1 MPFDQDFDAAL
12 QAVAAERSLFRSAL
26 AATLEQVR
34 GMMAAGNNGDHA
46 QERLV
51 AELGAFALGRIQA
64 DRFSEIARPDIHYK
78 KSLLSSIRHAQQIL
92 TATLALG
99 DQLFC
104 IAVEP
109 GGDCFRTIED
119 ALATSGRAFAAAYL
133 VELIRAGRDDQPD
146 NQTLLGPMAPDR
158 WTRTERLVAPPLV
171 VRVMGNDLRVG
182 GLEDLLQGNQKIVL
196 LVDGMAPPA
205 ALVRLISPGV
215 FVTQCRS
222 VEDLGR
228 FTAAQTPAIAA
239 VMSEPAAVFTYED
252 GKLDVSYMPAEA
264 PRRPLRV
271 STAFRQREDLAW
283 LQQLQRMH
291 GALADEAGEQ
301 AAETVE
307 PGDKLAAWL
316 LRQIE
321 MPNP

>member
-1 MPFDQDFDAAL
+1 MRFDQGFDAAL

-34 GMMAAGNNGDHA
+34 GMLASGTNGDHA
-46 QERLV
+46 QERLG
-51 AELGAFALGRIQA
+51 AELGAFALGRIQM

-78 KSLLSSIRHAQQIL
+78 KSVLTSIRHAQQIL

-99 DQLFC
+99 DQLFFVE
-104 IAVEP
+104 VEP
-109 GGDCFRTIED
+109 NGDCYRTIED
-119 ALATSGRAFAAAYL
+119 ALAISGRAFAAAYL
-133 VELIRAGRDDQPD
+133 VELIRAAREDQPKD
-146 NQTLLGPMAPDR
+146 QTLLGPMAPDR
-158 WTRTERLVAPPLV
+158 WTRAERLVAPPLV
-171 VRVMGNDLRVG
+171 VRVSGNDLRVG

-196 LVDGMAPPA
+196 LVEGIAPPA
-205 ALVRLISPGV
+205 ALVRLVSPGV
-215 FVTQCRS
+215 FVMQCRS
-222 VEDLGR
+222 VEDLAR

-239 VMSEPAAVFTYED
+239 VMGEPAALFTYED
-252 GKLDVSYMPAEA
+252 GKLEVSYLPAEA

-283 LQQLQRMH
+283 LQQLQQMH
-291 GALADEAGEQ
+291 GFLAEEASESLV
-301 AAETVE
+301 ETVE

>member
-1 MPFDQDFDAAL
+1 MRFDPGFDAAL

-34 GMMAAGNNGDHA
+34 AMMASVSNGDRN
-46 QERLV
+46 QERLG
-51 AELGAFALGRIQA
+51 AELGAFAQGRIQM

-99 DQLFC
+99 DRLFC
-104 IAVEP
+104 VEVEQN
-109 GGDCFRTIED
+109 GDCYKTVDE

-133 VELIRAGRDDQPD
+133 VELIRAGREHHPND
-146 NQTLLGPMAPDR
+146 QTLLGPMAPDR
-158 WTRTERLVAPPLV
+158 WTRAERLVAPPLV
-171 VRVMGNDLRVG
+171 VRVSGNDLRVG
-182 GLEDLLQGNQKIVL
+182 GMEELLQGNQKIVL
-196 LVDGMAPPA
+196 LVEGLAPPA

-222 VEDLGR
+222 VGDLGR
-228 FTAAQTPAIAA
+228 FTSAQGPAIAA
-239 VMSEPAAVFTYED
+239 VMNEPAAVFTYER
-252 GKLDVSYMPAEA
+252 GQLDVSFLPAEA
-264 PRRPLRV
+264 PRRPLRC

-283 LQQLQRMH
+283 LQQLQQLH
-291 GALADEAGEQ
+291 GALAAEASEQ